1 MIIVYKRDKTL
12 YTVIK
17 NNFDEED
24 FEKLYVTLQ
33 DHIKNHTKTSWYVEM
48 EDIKYLAKSV
58 LNKIPIF
65 KFSREEHLK
74 NVAFVGKVKWQEQF
88 TELLKPFT
96 KAQIKLFRDNEK
108 ASAKEWIINA

>member
-48 EDIKYLAKSV
+48 EDI
-58 LNKIPIF
+58 
-65 KFSREEHLK
+65 
-74 NVAFVGKVKWQEQF
+74 
-88 TELLKPFT
+88 
-96 KAQIKLFRDNEK
+96 
-108 ASAKEWIINA
+108 